1 MKDYIEER
9 VLEVAQYI
17 IYSRATIRKTA
28 KVFGVSKSTIHK
40 DMTERLPKI
49 NPDIAEEAKS
59 ILDLNKGTDMGR
71 DLGTATVL
79 VYMKDK
85 GIVLKEPS
93 VVAIDKNKNKVLAV
107 GEAARQMIGR
117 TPGNIVALRPM
128 RNGVISDYEMTE
140 AMLKYFIKKGVGNR
154 RISAPKVMI
163 CIPCQATGIE
173 KRAVI
178 DAAKN
183 AGAKNVY
190 LIEEPLAAAIGAG
203 LDISKASGHMVV
215 DIGGGTADIAIIS
228 LGGIVIRESV
238 KVAGDRFDEAIIK
251 FVRSKYKLMI
261 GERTAEELKINVAT
275 VVQGNRK
282 ESMEIKGRNLVT
294 GLPGIITVDSEELRI
309 ALKDDVSIIGESVHS
324 VLEKTPPEL
333 AADIIEEG
341 ILMTGGGALLNGLDK
356 FIEQR
361 TGVKVRVADDAVK
374 CVAEGTGKVLK
385 TFEKLNL
392 GIDDLEVKLIDE

>member
-1 MKDYIEER
+1 MWFWR
-9 VLEVAQYI
+9 
-17 IYSRATIRKTA
+17 
-28 KVFGVSKSTIHK
+28 
-40 DMTERLPKI
+40 
-49 NPDIAEEAKS
+49 
-59 ILDLNKGTDMGR
+59 KGTDMGI

-163 CIPCQATGIE
+163 CIPCQATEIE

-183 AGAKNVY
+183 SGAKNVY

-275 VVQGNRK
+275 VVEGNRK
-282 ESMEIKGRNLVT
+282 ESMEVKGRNLVT

-309 ALKDDVSIIGESVHS
+309 ALKDDVSIIGEAVHS

-333 AADIIEEG
+333 AADIIEE
-341 ILMTGGGALLNGLDK
+341 
-356 FIEQR
+356 
-361 TGVKVRVADDAVK
+361 
-374 CVAEGTGKVLK
+374 
-385 TFEKLNL
+385 
-392 GIDDLEVKLIDE
+392 

>member
-1 MKDYIEER
+1 MWFWR
-9 VLEVAQYI
+9 
-17 IYSRATIRKTA
+17 
-28 KVFGVSKSTIHK
+28 
-40 DMTERLPKI
+40 
-49 NPDIAEEAKS
+49 
-59 ILDLNKGTDMGR
+59 KGTDMGI

-128 RNGVISDYEMTE
+128 RDGVISDYEMTE

-154 RISAPKVMI
+154 RISAPKVMV
-163 CIPCQATGIE
+163 CIPSQATEIE

-183 AGAKNVY
+183 SGAKNVY

-228 LGGIVIRESV
+228 LGGIVIRQSV
-238 KVAGDRFDEAIIK
+238 KVAGDKFDEAIIK
-251 FVRSKYKLMI
+251 FVRNKYKLMI

-275 VVQGNRK
+275 VVEGNRN
-282 ESMEIKGRNLVT
+282 EFMEVKGRNLMT
-294 GLPGIITVDSEELRI
+294 GLPGVIKVDSEELRI
-309 ALKDDVSIIGESVHS
+309 ALKDEVNIISEAVHS

-361 TGVKVRVADDAVK
+361 TGVKVNVAEDAVR

-385 TFEKLNL
+385 AFEKINL
-392 GIDDLEVKLIDE
+392 SMDDLEVKLIDE